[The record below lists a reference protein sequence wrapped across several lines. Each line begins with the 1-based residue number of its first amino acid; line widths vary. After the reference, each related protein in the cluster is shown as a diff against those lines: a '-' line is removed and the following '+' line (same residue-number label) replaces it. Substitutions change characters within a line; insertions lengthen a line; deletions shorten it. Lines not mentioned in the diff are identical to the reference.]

1 MTADRFKVLEPI
13 GAGAAGN
20 ESAVRTPPTMRKPS
34 EICAMTFDDSDMILG
49 DWLLAEGQ
57 SLTILGEGGLGK
69 SKLLLQLI
77 ACQMMRAPFL
87 GIQTH
92 GAPRKWVIFQTE
104 NSNRRLQYDLNQVRG
119 WLGPDWWELLD
130 ECLYIHT
137 LETDEDGDMC
147 LEERA
152 SEISAIIEE
161 SKAHVVCFDP
171 LNTFSLRDLNSD
183 SDMRAVCSMIT
194 RTAKKGDP
202 KRAIVVLH
210 HAITGRAGAQKAA
223 GYDRSSFGRNSKV
236 LFNWTRGQINIAPGT
251 PDDNDTL
258 VLACGKT
265 NNGMPFKPF
274 AAKRTPVGLYEV
286 DSSFDFEEWGEQV
299 SGAKAKKRG
308 CTPQQV
314 AEVLGTQHLQRK
326 EIVALIMDELG
337 VGKTSA
343 YAALEGAYDKRLISY
358 SKMTKAYGPKH

>member
-20 ESAVRTPPTMRKPS
+20 DAVRTPPTMRKPS

-49 DWLLAEGQ
+49 DRLLAEGQ
-57 SLTILGEGGLGK
+57 PLTILGEGGLGK

-77 ACQMMRAPFL
+77 ACQLFGAPFL
-87 GIQTH
+87 GIPTH
-92 GAPRKWVIFQTE
+92 GTPRKWVIFQTE
-104 NSNRRLQYDLNQVRG
+104 NSTRRLKYDLDQLRG
-119 WLGPDWWELLD
+119 WLGPESWGPLD
-130 ECLYIHT
+130 DGLYIHT

-152 SEISAIIEE
+152 SEISAITEE
-161 SKAHVVCFDP
+161 FGAHVVCFDP

-210 HAITGRAGAQKAA
+210 HALTGRAGAQKAV

-236 LFNWTRGQINIAPGT
+236 LFNWSRGQINIASGT
-251 PDDNDTL
+251 PDSNDTL

-265 NNGMPFKPF
+265 NNGVPFKPF
-274 AAKRTPVGLYEV
+274 AVKRNAVGFYEV
-286 DSSFDFEEWGEQV
+286 DHSFDFEEWGEQV
-299 SGAKAKKRG
+299 SGTKGKKKPF
-308 CTPQQV
+308 TPDQV
-314 AEVLGTQHLQRK
+314 AD
-326 EIVALIMDELG
+326 ILG
-337 VGKTSA
+337 VQYLTKKELIALVMKEGKVCQATA
-343 YAALEGAYDKRLISY
+343 YTAVDKAWRQKLISY
-358 SKMTKAYGPKH
+358 SKQTKAYGPAE